1 MAICRDETGWTGVE
15 MTPRSWRRAVAERLD
30 LLDWARTASD
40 VQPFLEYG
48 EDIEL
53 ADRGTVLRLLR

>member
-1 MAICRDETGWTGVE
+1 

-40 VQPFLEYG
+40 VQPFLEHG

-53 ADRGTVLRLLR
+53 ADRGTVLRLSR

>member
-1 MAICRDETGWTGVE
+1 
-15 MTPRSWRRAVAERLD
+15 MTPRSWQRAVAERLD

-53 ADRGTVLRLLR
+53 ADRGTVLRLSR